1 MLLPE
6 FSQCKVRFAG
16 FMFLAS
22 MGLLVATSAWRVE
35 ALAEPAKV
43 HGLQIKTAS
52 PQVEITDEGRLRIT
66 LHFRVEDAQGNVVPN
81 LPEQECVIYEDGQE
95 VHRFRLQTSVRQD
108 REVMLVLDTSGSM
121 VGTPDRPLDRL
132 DKAKEAAT
140 HFLQKLDPESAC
152 GLVLFHHEPYRI
164 YQPRKGERSRQQLFA
179 AITSAQGA
187 GGTAYFDAALE
198 AMRQLSDAP
207 ERMRAMV
214 LLTDGRDVNSRH
226 SLEKVVAEARRK
238 GVSIYTIGLGKP
250 GSNLHVRSLLILD
263 RSGSMQEGNKIDHLR
278 KAAKRYLELMP
289 ADHADC
295 SLLPFNHHFD
305 RPGDPSA
312 DKRSLMHQIDELKP
326 DGGTALYD
334 VTLFGLEWL
343 AQKELAIAASPEG
356 HRRECRRVIILLTD
370 GMNEGGRV
378 TDKGEFFR
386 RLEQAHRQAQIPVYA
401 IGLGDPRK
409 GKKQEIDEEV
419 LRRIAQVT
427 GGRYYGVSN
436 PAQLREVFEQLS
448 IDIHDEGIDETALRS
463 LAEQTGGRYFHAEQ
477 AAKLADLFSRALEQ
491 IEATFTVTYLSPR
504 KRQDGTPSRIEIRL
518 GTLRGQ
524 TGYATHWV
532 ITPIVDLRVFF
543 TLLAILV
550 VLGILPVLLRR
561 KPSSSSAPQ

>member
-1 MLLPE
+1 MLL
-6 FSQCKVRFAG
+6 SKYSWCKVRFAG
-16 FMFLAS
+16 FIFLS
-22 MGLLVATSAWRVE
+22 GLGLLVATLAWRVE
-35 ALAEPAKV
+35 ALAEPVKV
-43 HGLQIKTAS
+43 HSLQIKTAS
-52 PQVEITDEGRLRIT
+52 PRVEITDEGRLRIT

-81 LPEQECVIYEDGQE
+81 LPEQECIIYEDGQE
-95 VHRFRLQTSVRQD
+95 VHRFRLQTNVRQD

-121 VGTPDRPLDRL
+121 VGTIERRLDRL

-164 YQPRKGERSRQQLFA
+164 YQPKTGDRSRQQLLE

-226 SLEKVVAEARRK
+226 SLENVVAEARRK

-263 RSGSMQEGNKIDHLR
+263 RSGSMSQGNKIKYLR
-278 KAAKRYLELMP
+278 VAAKRYLELMP
-289 ADHADC
+289 TDHADC
-295 SLLPFNHHFD
+295 SFLPFNHRYD
-305 RPGDPSA
+305 RPRHPSA
-312 DKRSLMHQIDELKP
+312 DKPTLMHQIDQLEP
-326 DGGTALYD
+326 EGGTALYD

-356 HRRECRRVIILLTD
+356 HRRECRRVIVLLTD
-370 GMNEGGRV
+370 GMNEGGRISNAH
-378 TDKGEFFR
+378 EFFR
-386 RLEQAHRQAQIPVYA
+386 LLEQAHRQAQIPVYV

-409 GKKQEIDEEV
+409 GEIDEGV
-419 LRRIAQVT
+419 LRRVAQVT
-427 GGRYYGVSN
+427 NGRYYGVSN

-448 IDIHDEGIDETALRS
+448 IDIHDEGIDEAALRS
-463 LAEQTGGRYFHAEQ
+463 LAEQTGGQYFHAEQ
-477 AAKLADLFSRALEQ
+477 AATLADMFSRALEQ
-491 IEATFTVTYLSPR
+491 IEATFTITYLSPR

-518 GTLRGQ
+518 GALRGQ

-550 VLGILPVLLRR
+550 VLGVLPVLRR
-561 KPSSSSAPQ
+561 RRQFSSSAPQ